1 MIKNLWSRIT
11 FCCINGHEHPIP
23 FRVQA
28 GKTNFYACEK
38 YFQENRTPEERA
50 CANRLNLDDAQGIV
64 LKLSDLIEENDNIE
78 CRTDLTNYS
87 FTYVGPR
94 ASILVKIVKY
104 SEKEIILGI
113 LNETALRV

>member
-1 MIKNLWSRIT
+1 MIKILWSRVT

-113 LNETALRV
+113 LNKTALRV